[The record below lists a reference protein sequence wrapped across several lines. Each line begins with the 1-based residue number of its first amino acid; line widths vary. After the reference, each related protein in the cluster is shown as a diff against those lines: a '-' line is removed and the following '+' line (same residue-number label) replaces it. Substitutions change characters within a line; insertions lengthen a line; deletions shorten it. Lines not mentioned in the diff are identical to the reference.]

1 MKTKRS
7 EYIHASTHSIY
18 LLPLL
23 RKGEKKAAF
32 FGGSNFKRKQW
43 YFLYVMKGNLLY
55 ANIDLLHLIF
65 RCLHL
70 F

>member
-1 MKTKRS
+1 MINTFDLSSSFAKKS
-7 EYIHASTHSIY
+7 EEKSSI
-18 LLPLL
+18 
-23 RKGEKKAAF
+23 
-32 FGGSNFKRKQW
+32 FGGSYFKRKQW

-55 ANIDLLHLIF
+55 ANIDLLHLII